1 LLQKKKTVEAAT
13 LKKEMSKADKLAL
26 KDEQAKL
33 KLQKEAERLAEKAKK
48 EEVRFLCTDA
58 CRSQVAQ
65 PSVCGLCWELSHCSP
80 CGTSV
85 LKAASALWLEQ
96 EKRVKEEEK
105 RTKEEEKEAKV
116 AEREAKKVAKEEKAA
131 LPKKPQSAYLFFS
144 CERCALHSASYTRPH
159 VTPQSPHWVRG
170 PASSAPLPF
179 YCFFRRAAVKDSN
192 PETSFAEV
200 AKLLGNEW
208 AQLSDEDK
216 RPWEEKA
223 VADKERYASE
233 VRGCAS

>member
-1 LLQKKKTVEAAT
+1 MLQKKKTAEAAT

-58 CRSQVAQ
+58 
-65 PSVCGLCWELSHCSP
+65 

-159 VTPQSPHWVRG
+159 VTAQSPHWVRG
-170 PASSAPLPF
+170 PASSAPLLF
-179 YCFFRRAAVKDSN
+179 FCFFRRAAVKDSN